1 MGSPAHAGI
10 DRGGLGV
17 EQEMTGSPAHA
28 GIDRDWAEQE
38 MTGSPAHAGIDR
50 DTGRNRR
57 QANGFPRPRG
67 DRPRRLGRRSK
78 K

>member
-10 DRGGLGV
+10 DRDTGRNGLGV
-17 EQEMTGSPAHA
+17 G
-28 GIDRDWAEQE
+28 GGKL

-67 DRPRRLGRRSK
+67 DRPGYRKEQEAS
-78 K
+78 

>member
-10 DRGGLGV
+10 DR
-17 EQEMTGSPAHA
+17 AA
-28 GIDRDWAEQE
+28 WASEQE

-67 DRPRRLGRRSK
+67 DRPGYRKEQEAS
-78 K
+78 

>member
-10 DRGGLGV
+10 ESALVAVLNGQAGAVPLVDRGA
-17 EQEMTGSPAHA
+17 S
-28 GIDRDWAEQE
+28 EQE

-67 DRPRRLGRRSK
+67 DRPGYRKEQEAS
-78 K
+78 

>member
-10 DRGGLGV
+10 GTGGKL
-17 EQEMTGSPAHA
+17 M
-28 GIDRDWAEQE
+28 
-38 MTGSPAHAGIDR
+38 GSPAHAGIDR

-67 DRPRRLGRRSK
+67 PAKSLVRWPVPGQR
-78 K
+78 